1 MTYGPTLVRMSDEES
16 IARLLSRFGE
26 TERREK
32 SRRLK
37 ETAKEPLRLESAGAL
52 PTQSLLL

>member
-37 ETAKEPLRLESAGAL
+37 ETAKEPLLTELRRKVSE
-52 PTQSLLL
+52 QNLLS

>member
-37 ETAKEPLRLESAGAL
+37 ETAKEPLLTELCRKVSE
-52 PTQSLLL
+52 QNLLS

>member
-1 MTYGPTLVRMSDEES
+1 MSDEES

-37 ETAKEPLRLESAGAL
+37 ETAKEPLLTELCRKVSE
-52 PTQSLLL
+52 QNLLS